1 MQPLVLTSVGRAIPA
16 LDGLAVDVRRVPLLP
31 AVATLDAE
39 RPTVVWL
46 DRALLDAFVAANV
59 FALVTPETGK
69 FRVVTPH

>member
-1 MQPLVLTSVGRAIPA
+1 MLFRSDALTATDRPYKRAVPVERAI
-16 LDGLAVDVRRVPLLP
+16 DILA
-31 AVATLDAE
+31 AE
-39 RPTVVWL
+39 AKEGAI